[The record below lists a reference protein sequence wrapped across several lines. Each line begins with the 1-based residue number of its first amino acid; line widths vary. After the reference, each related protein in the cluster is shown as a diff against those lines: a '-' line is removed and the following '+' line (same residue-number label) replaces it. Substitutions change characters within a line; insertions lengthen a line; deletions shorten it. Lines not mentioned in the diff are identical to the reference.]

1 LGVYVIDSAA
11 SFRNPKNH
19 RDDEY
24 NSELDVESEIKERL
38 SKGAYD
44 IEQRSSKLFK
54 IAKEVSDSKTIDVEA
69 GAVHQSS
76 DGDAKATKNQDDKT
90 EVEGRSP
97 PINLMNSRN
106 KNESWKGSKVSGGR
120 EDEVLWK
127 YSSSSDVISK
137 ANTPSLDE
145 VPPFSPWSNGSD
157 ISSTR
162 TSKETPSS
170 FHPTKT
176 PIVRISTFPS
186 EKEKG
191 IVGGILN
198 VGSKF

>member
-11 SFRNPKNH
+11 SFRNPNNH
-19 RDDEY
+19 RGDEY
-24 NSELDVESEIKERL
+24 NSELDVELEIKESL

-44 IEQRSSKLFK
+44 IEQRSSKLLK
-54 IAKEVSDSKTIDVEA
+54 IAKECSDSKKTVDVEA
-69 GAVHQSS
+69 GAVQSS
-76 DGDAKATKNQDDKT
+76 DGDAKAIENQ
-90 EVEGRSP
+90 EGRSS
-97 PINLMNSRN
+97 PINIMNSRN
-106 KNESWKGSKVSGGR
+106 KNESWKGDKVSGGR
-120 EDEVLWK
+120 DEDEVMWK
-127 YSSSSDVISK
+127 YPSSSDVISK

-157 ISSTR
+157 ISSIR
-162 TSKETPSS
+162 TSKETASS

-176 PIVRISTFPS
+176 PIVRISKFPS

-198 VGSKF
+198 MGSKL